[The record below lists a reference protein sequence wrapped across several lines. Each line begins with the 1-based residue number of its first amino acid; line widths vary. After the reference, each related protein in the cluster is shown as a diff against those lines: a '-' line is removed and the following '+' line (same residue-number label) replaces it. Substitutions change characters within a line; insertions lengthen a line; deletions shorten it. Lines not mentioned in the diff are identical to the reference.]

1 MSLKEND
8 TWLES
13 AYENFHEA
21 LDQKDW
27 KTAKA
32 LVADTLEVDS
42 TVGRNMNKELRDEMD
57 KAPTFAEK
65 YVLSFLKRKNEEY
78 RKAGYVPT
86 LDLLIGELEGK
97 KE

>member
-1 MSLKEND
+1 MSTLETT

-13 AYENFHEA
+13 AYENFHSA
-21 LDQKDW
+21 LDERDW
-27 KTAKA
+27 DMAKA
-32 LVADTLEVDS
+32 LVADVLEVDS

-65 YVLSFLKRKNEEY
+65 YVLNLLKRKNEEY

-86 LDLLIGELEGK
+86 LDLLIGEIEDK
-97 KE
+97 K